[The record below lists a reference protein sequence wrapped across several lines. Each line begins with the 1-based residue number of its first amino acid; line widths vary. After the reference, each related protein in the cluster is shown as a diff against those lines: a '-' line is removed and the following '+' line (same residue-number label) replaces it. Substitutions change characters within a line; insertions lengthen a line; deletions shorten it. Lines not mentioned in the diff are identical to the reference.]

1 MNQKDKDKDKD
12 KERGKRQRMK
22 KGIYN
27 LNNHPITVTHW
38 LEELNPKGIDK
49 ICLAFVGAGGKTS
62 CMYYVAEGCAKAGK
76 RVLVTTSTH
85 ILAPV
90 PHVAAHNLEEVE
102 LLWKQGRYAVI
113 GKECRD
119 ADIEKKGE
127 NAGIRAQGENS
138 GIRTQGEAAPS
149 LILNIDS
156 NAQPSH
162 EELYPAMRK
171 WSTPDSDLFQTSYQ
185 KADII
190 LIEADGS
197 KGKPCKARRPY
208 EPVIWEEV
216 THIISVIG
224 MSALGQTI
232 EKGSYPPELVAQVLN
247 KDKAQVLSLQDLS
260 TLTCDYWKNASLER
274 FEPIV
279 LINQVDDT
287 MKHTQ
292 AMKLANMI
300 QMSGVKMLYLSC
312 FS

>member
-1 MNQKDKDKDKD
+1 M
-12 KERGKRQRMK
+12 RMEN
-22 KGIYN
+22 GIYN
-27 LNNHPITVTHW
+27 LHNHPVTVTHW
-38 LEELNPKGIDK
+38 LEELNPKGTEK

-62 CMYYVAEGCAKAGK
+62 CMYYVAEECAKAGK

-85 ILAPV
+85 ILAPK
-90 PHVAAHNLEEVE
+90 PSVAAHNLEEVE
-102 LLWKQGRYAVI
+102 RLWKQGRYAVI

-119 ADIEKKGE
+119 ADIEKKGK
-127 NAGIRAQGENS
+127 NSSIRVQGENS
-138 GIRTQGEAAPS
+138 GIRAQGEAS
-149 LILNIDS
+149 QSQIFNIDS
-156 NAQPSH
+156 NAQSSQ
-162 EELYPAMRK
+162 EEVYPAIRK
-171 WSTPDSDLFQTSYQ
+171 WGAPEFALFQKAYQ
-185 KADII
+185 RADII

-216 THIISVIG
+216 THMISVIG

-232 EKGSYPPELVAQVLN
+232 EKGSYPPELVAQILK
-247 KDKAQVLSLQDLS
+247 KDKDQILTLQDLN

-287 MKHTQ
+287 KKHAQ
-292 AMKLANMI
+292 AMELANMI

>member
-1 MNQKDKDKDKD
+1 M
-12 KERGKRQRMK
+12 
-22 KGIYN
+22 GIYN
-27 LNNHPITVTHW
+27 MKNQPVTVTHW
-38 LEELNPKGIDK
+38 LEQLNPEGTEK

-62 CMYYVAEGCAKAGK
+62 CMYYVAEECAKAGK

-85 ILAPV
+85 ILAPE
-90 PHVAAHNLEEVE
+90 PGVAAYNLEEVE
-102 LLWKQGRYAVI
+102 RLWKQGRYAVI

-119 ADIEKKGE
+119 ADVEKKGE
-127 NAGIRAQGENS
+127 NSGIRAQGEF
-138 GIRTQGEAAPS
+138 TQS
-149 LILNIDS
+149 QMLNIDS
-156 NAQPSH
+156 NAQPCLEDS
-162 EELYPAMRK
+162 YPVIRK
-171 WSTPDSDLFQTSYQ
+171 WSTPDSDLFQKSYQ

-232 EKGSYPPELVAQVLN
+232 EKGSYPPELVAQVLK
-247 KDKAQVLSLQDLS
+247 KDKDQVLTLQDLS
-260 TLTCDYWKNASLER
+260 ALTCDYWKNASLER

-279 LINQVDDT
+279 LINQVDDAT
-287 MKHTQ
+287 KHEQ
-292 AMKLANMI
+292 AMELANMI

-312 FS
+312 FLSRKRQMCHERNDTCISLRKDK